1 MRRITRRDLVPCV
14 AHTAKA
20 SRGLRSLVLAAIVL
34 PLLFAAGHTGAQEP
48 GAVHAP
54 ENVKAAFLYHFAT
67 YVNWP
72 EDATSDDVFRIAV
85 LGADPV
91 ADELEEFLPGR
102 TLNGLPM
109 EVRRL
114 GAIED
119 LGGDE
124 VLYIGPGENRH
135 LEELLDAVRSRPVL
149 VVTDAPDGLPQ
160 GATINFRIV
169 DNRVRFEISLRAAQR
184 SGLELSSRLLSAA
197 MSVEAAGAII
207 RIDYS
212 KVSNDWR
219 ALAARRARGCNDLIV
234 TYASACDARS
244 G

>member
-1 MRRITRRDLVPCV
+1 MPCV
-14 AHTAKA
+14 ADTTKA
-20 SRGLRSLVLAAIVL
+20 SRGRRSLVLAALVL
-34 PLLFAAGHTGAQEP
+34 PLLFAAARAGAQEP
-48 GAVHAP
+48 GAVYAP

-85 LGADPV
+85 IGADAV

-102 TLNGLPM
+102 TLKGLPM

-114 GAIED
+114 GSIED
-119 LGGDE
+119 LGEDE
-124 VLYIGPGENRH
+124 VLFIGRRENWH
-135 LEELLDAVRSRPVL
+135 LEKLLDAVASRPVL
-149 VVTDAPDGLPQ
+149 VVTDEPDGLRE

-169 DNRVRFEISLRAAQR
+169 DERVRFEISLRAAQR

-212 KVSNDWR
+212 MVSN
-219 ALAARRARGCNDLIV
+219 AIGEPPAPCRRAGFAMI
-234 TYASACDARS
+234 
-244 G
+244 